1 MRRGP
6 DPGRI
11 GTYRRGATRE
21 TLTDL
26 LPGDEDHHP
35 VVRSGRLPG
44 IAPFDFDIA
53 ETCFFKQQQD
63 LLGEIE
69 VLVEVVGLF
78 LDDLTPV
85 PQASTHLQRLALQE
99 RIEFAK
105 SKEHLDL
112 VAVGG
117 CAALTLG
124 RPFARDVGS
133 MTGEPPWLFLQVI
146 TESRMTILDIE
157 AVRTL
162 AATEIEVS
170 RAVAAHLLRRLRE
183 AYRLIAVRT
192 LGNIKERVA
201 YDLLD
206 RAAQSQLVVGRLEVT
221 ATQAD
226 LADSVGSSREVMSRA
241 LRELRVEGIVE
252 TAPGAIRVLDPTRLA
267 ATVRTFVI

>member
-1 MRRGP
+1 MLRSLDVRGP
-6 DPGRI
+6 AHLPMPPGSLDFLSLVGEANRS
-11 GTYRRGATRE
+11 R
-21 TLTDL
+21 L
-26 LPGDEDHHP
+26 LAG
-35 VVRSGRLPG
+35 
-44 IAPFDFDIA
+44 
-53 ETCFFKQQQD
+53 
-63 LLGEIE
+63 
-69 VLVEVVGLF
+69 
-78 LDDLTPV
+78 
-85 PQASTHLQRLALQE
+85 STHATFQPGSVVIRPDGPPAAYLLETGLARTYWNVPDGRQATMAFTHPTE
-99 RIEFAK
+99 
-105 SKEHLDL
+105 L
-112 VAVGG
+112 VGV
-117 CAALTLG
+117 TS
-124 RPFARDVGS
+124 V
-133 MTGEPPWLFLQVI
+133 TGEPPWLFLQVI

-157 AVRTL
+157 AVRKL
-162 AATEIEVS
+162 AATEAEVS
-170 RAVAAHLLRRLRE
+170 RAVATHLLRRLRE